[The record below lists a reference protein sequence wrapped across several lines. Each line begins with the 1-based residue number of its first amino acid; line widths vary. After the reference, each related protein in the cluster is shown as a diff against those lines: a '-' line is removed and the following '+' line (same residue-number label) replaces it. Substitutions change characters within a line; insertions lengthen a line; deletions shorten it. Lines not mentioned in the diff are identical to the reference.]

1 MTSPPL
7 QACSKV
13 PLVVHLIYRLDFGG
27 LETLLVDCI
36 NHMPANRYRHAI
48 VCLNGASAF
57 AERISRSGVELF
69 DLQKRP
75 GPGLAA
81 HKVLYALLRRLQPA
95 VVHTYNLATIEY
107 HLTAALAGVPV
118 RIHAEH
124 GRDLSD
130 PYGLDRRHNLLRR
143 LVSPFVDHFISV
155 SGELHQWLLEVIGTS
170 EAKTLII
177 NNGVDI
183 DHYCPGH
190 REGADFVIGTVG
202 RLQDVKHHAGLIDA
216 FIALQA
222 LRPAER
228 QRLRLVIVGDGP
240 LRAQLAERVRQANIG
255 NAVTL
260 TGARSDIA
268 DLLRGFSV
276 FALSSLAEGTPVT
289 LLEAMACGLPVVAT
303 AVGGIPALVQDGE
316 TGILVPPNDPGAMA
330 AALAR
335 YIDDASLRAA
345 HGAAGRHTI
354 GAHYSMTAMVQA
366 YASLYDR
373 LRHAKIITR
382 DAATPCAE

>member
-1 MTSPPL
+1 MRAP
-7 QACSKV
+7 

-27 LETLLVDCI
+27 IETLLIDCI
-36 NHMPANRYRHAI
+36 NHMPASQYRHAI
-48 VCLNGASAF
+48 VCLNGATAF
-57 AERISRSGVELF
+57 AERITRTGVELF

-75 GPGLAA
+75 GPGLGA
-81 HKVLYALLRRLQPA
+81 HKSLYGLMRRLRPA
-95 VVHTYNLATIEY
+95 VLHTYNLAAIEY
-107 HLTAALAGVPV
+107 QLTAALAGVPV

-130 PYGLDRRHNLLRR
+130 PYGLNRKHNLLRR

-170 EAKTLII
+170 AAKTLMI
-177 NNGVDI
+177 NNGVDTDLFYPGNNV
-183 DHYCPGH
+183 DHQ
-190 REGADFVIGTVG
+190 FVIGTVG
-202 RLQDVKHHAGLIDA
+202 RLQDVKHHALLIDA

-228 QRLRLVIVGDGP
+228 HRLRLVIVGDGP
-240 LRAQLAERVRQANIG
+240 LRAQLDKRVRQAKLG
-255 NAVTL
+255 DAVIL

-268 DLLRGFSV
+268 PILRSFSV

-289 LLEAMACGLPVVAT
+289 LLEAMACALPVVAT
-303 AVGGIPALVQDGE
+303 AVGGIPELVQHGVTGALV
-316 TGILVPPNDPGAMA
+316 PRNDPAAMA

-335 YIDDASLRAA
+335 YLDDASLRTT
-345 HGAAGRHTI
+345 HGAAGRQTI
-354 GAHYSMTAMVQA
+354 AAHYSMTAMVQA

-373 LRHAKIITR
+373 LRHAKLANR
-382 DAATPCAE
+382 DAANPCAE